1 MKIYKMITGHFSLF
15 LYQIIQKKFFDLIDT
30 LRHSKTVIPTT
41 ATYLTLLYKYQSIAQ
56 VIKFLDLYN
65 VIKGIKVVTA
75 TSHIIHYLKYYNY
88 GNNSE
93 KRS

>member
-41 ATYLTLLYKYQSIAQ
+41 ATYLTLLYKYQSIGQ
-56 VIKFLDLYN
+56 GIKFLYLYN

-75 TSHIIHYLKYYNY
+75 TSHSLFKVYNY